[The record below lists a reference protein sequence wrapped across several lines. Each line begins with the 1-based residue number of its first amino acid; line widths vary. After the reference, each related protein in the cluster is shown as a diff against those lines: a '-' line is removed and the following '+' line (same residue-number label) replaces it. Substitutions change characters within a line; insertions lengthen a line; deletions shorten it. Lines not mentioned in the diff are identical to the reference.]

1 MRSEPVATAPGS
13 DCDFDWRR
21 SPALFSIACCA
32 ALSRHQLLLLPGF
45 RMPSLVEV
53 RPETKARFRFSDHLR
68 LKRHAPPS
76 KSRPRHSHRSSGR
89 RRSSSP
95 RGHAVPVAAGRES
108 QSLHDPSHS
117 RLQHAREALVAGL
130 EFVKLIARDG
140 DEAPPWTEDS
150 LTRTWTRENEDMESA
165 TPAEGRYFIRHCA
178 DIENVKIIGAA
189 DHVVV
194 AEFQHDL
201 WRRSALPLFP

>member
-1 MRSEPVATAPGS
+1 MCPLPDHGRVVAMDRPDDVGV
-13 DCDFDWRR
+13 
-21 SPALFSIACCA
+21 PALEATHCQWPQGAKVNHF
-32 ALSRHQLLLLPGF
+32 
-45 RMPSLVEV
+45 M
-53 RPETKARFRFSDHLR
+53 T
-68 LKRHAPPS
+68 
-76 KSRPRHSHRSSGR
+76 SGI
-89 RRSSSP
+89 
-95 RGHAVPVAAGRES
+95 GVWK
-108 QSLHDPSHS
+108 
-117 RLQHAREALVAGL
+117 HAREALVAGS

-140 DEAPPWTEDS
+140 DEAPPWPEDS